1 MTLSHAACSPEK
13 TILVTGGA
21 GFLGSN
27 FVRHIY
33 TRHPTYRIIA
43 VDALTYAG
51 SIDNLPLDLNGAYDG
66 RLTFWHGNVCNANL
80 MEALIAQSD
89 IVVHFAAE
97 THVTR
102 SIYDNL
108 QFFQT
113 DVIGTQTV
121 MNAVLKNLGRI
132 ERVLHISTS
141 EVYGT
146 ALTPDMT
153 EDHPLNPMSPY
164 ASAKC
169 GADRLVYSYWSTYRL
184 PAVIVRPFNNFGPRQ
199 HLEKLVPRL
208 ITSVIL
214 REALTIHG
222 DGSAARDYLYVDD
235 TSRAIDLLMHAPIES
250 VMGEVFNVASGQ
262 HREIRQIAND
272 VMRIMRADSA
282 QIVHL
287 GNRPGQVLRHTGNW
301 QRIYRLLDWKPEIDW
316 ETGLQR
322 TVDWFRNNT
331 DWWRKQIWMRRVSI
345 NTASGEI
352 EMH

>member
-1 MTLSHAACSPEK
+1 MTASPVANNAEK
-13 TILVTGGA
+13 TILITGGA
-21 GFLGSN
+21 GFMGSN
-27 FVRHIY
+27 FVRHLY
-33 TRHPTYRIIA
+33 DRYPHYRIIV

-51 SIDNLPLDLNGAYDG
+51 SIESLPADVNVANNG
-66 RLTFWHGNVCNANL
+66 RLTFWYGNVCNANL
-80 MEALIAQSD
+80 MDTLIKQSD

-121 MNAVLKNLGRI
+121 MNAVLKNIHRV
-132 ERVLHISTS
+132 ERVIHVSTS

-146 ALTPDMT
+146 ALAPDMT

-208 ITSVIL
+208 ITSVL
-214 REALTIHG
+214 LDEPLTVHG
-222 DGSAARDYLYVDD
+222 DGSAGRDYVFVDD
-235 TSRAIDLLMHAPIES
+235 TSRAIELLVHAPIATVS
-250 VMGEVFNVASGQ
+250 GEVFNVASGK
-262 HREIRQIAND
+262 HREIGAIASD
-272 VMRIMRADSA
+272 VARVMDTPAAR
-282 QIVHL
+282 IVHV
-287 GNRPGQVLRHTGNW
+287 GDRPGQVARHTGNS
-301 QRIYRLLDWKPEIDW
+301 QKLRRLLGWSPEIDW
-316 ETGLQR
+316 ETGLRR
-322 TVDWFRNNT
+322 TAQWFRHNP
-331 DWWRKQIWMRRVSI
+331 DWWRKQIWMRSVGI
-345 NTASGEI
+345 KTASGEI